1 MAKHRRE
8 DDTTPS
14 SPISTPPRS
23 GPDWAM
29 QAFTDLKVSVVSM
42 EASIKA
48 LTDTVKELKDEHAK
62 VKSKLSTVEKQI
74 YAALAVLAIVGYVG
88 NKAID
93 FGMDMAKRSV
103 YSQTVPATALPQLNQ
118 QPVQP
123 MQPQQAPQTR

>member
-1 MAKHRRE
+1 MAKNRHD

-14 SPISTPPRS
+14 APVSTPPKS

-42 EASIKA
+42 ESSIKT
-48 LTDTVKELKDEHAK
+48 LTETVKELKDEQAK
-62 VKSKLSTVEKQI
+62 VKSKISTVEKQI
-74 YAALAVLAIVGYVG
+74 YAALAVLAVVGYIG

-103 YSQTVPATALPQLNQ
+103 YSQPAPAQFQSQLPLQPLPQ
-118 QPVQP
+118 QPSAQK
-123 MQPQQAPQTR
+123 